1 MYPQSKK
8 LIKDNAMDKKGAFG
22 MHNKIKRTIRNLR
35 IMYTLKRKIKNN
47 DMDKKGAFVMHN
59 KI

>member
-1 MYPQSKK
+1 
-8 LIKDNAMDKKGAFG
+8 MDKKGAFG

-47 DMDKKGAFVMHN
+47 DTDKKGAFGMHN
-59 KI
+59 KIC

>member
-1 MYPQSKK
+1 
-8 LIKDNAMDKKGAFG
+8 MDKKGAFG

-35 IMYTLKRKIKNN
+35 IMYTKKIKNN
-47 DMDKKGAFVMHN
+47 NMDKKGAFGMHN